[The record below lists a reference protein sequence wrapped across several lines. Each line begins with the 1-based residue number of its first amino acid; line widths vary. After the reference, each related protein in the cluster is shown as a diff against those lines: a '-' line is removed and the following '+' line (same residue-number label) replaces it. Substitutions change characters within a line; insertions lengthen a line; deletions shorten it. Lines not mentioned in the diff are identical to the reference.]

1 MTTLNTNE
9 SNNVDAI
16 TTGNDAQAPEAK
28 PVMLGKTGLTLEE
41 GQAIVSRQKDLCD
54 EQVQAFATNRA
65 VYLRKAEGKEIPEF
79 TSEDDCVAVDC
90 EPVAKVDL
98 AREYIAALVWKATNP
113 PAKNT
118 SMKPVANEAALSD
131 AEVDTLVLKHLE
143 YLAKK
148 GGSAM
153 LQDDGTLTIDGKVVD
168 KNAIARKQR
177 FFENQK
183 KDRTRG
189 QRPARLSQEDMDAAV
204 ARHIQHLEKQGKS
217 VSCEGETLTI
227 DGETVKKVNIAHKQL
242 WFEKEKQ
249 ARAAQTEGKA
259 EVSGKTERKSR
270 NWYVYNQTEEDRAI
284 SEKDLEMALIAV
296 KFEQAERLQLFG
308 KKGVVVES
316 EAIRVSE
323 SKHRVS
329 VVDTKSGDE
338 ISGGYTIEL
347 AERGR
352 ELVDNIF
359 TDKREAVARQAE
371 IKPQL
376 MSLLGVSEQTEGKPH
391 EKRFALKKALSSSL
405 REKQNKRDKS
415 KQNGQASPILDKVVM
430 LAEPLLKEYEDLGKA
445 IGQAV
450 TAINYLGFAKKQPS
464 AAPATEAKEDSTVG
478 TTVESAQEE
487 VQVAEATAETATCAE
502 TETQASETTEQA

>member
-9 SNNVDAI
+9 NTSVDAT
-16 TTGNDAQAPEAK
+16 TTGNDAQAPETK

-41 GQAIVSRQKDLCD
+41 GQAIVSRQKDLCN

-90 EPVAKVDL
+90 ELVAKVDL

-118 SMKPVANEAALSD
+118 SKYPVANEAAPSD
-131 AEVDTLVLKHLE
+131 AEIDTLVQKHLE

-148 GGSAM
+148 GTSAM
-153 LQDDGTLTIDGKVVD
+153 LQEDGTLTINGEVVD
-168 KNAIARKQR
+168 KNSIARKQR

-217 VSCEGETLTI
+217 VSCEGETLTL

-249 ARAAQTEGKA
+249 ARAQTEGKA
-259 EVSGKTERKSR
+259 EGAKKSR

-338 ISGGYTIEL
+338 ISGGYTLEL

-359 TDKREAVARQAE
+359 ADKREAVARQAE

-415 KQNGQASPILDKVVM
+415 KQNGQASPKLDNVLM
-430 LAEPLLKEYEDLGKA
+430 LAEPLLDEYVDLGKT

-450 TAINYLGFAKKQPS
+450 TAINYLGLAKKRPS
-464 AAPATEAKEDSTVG
+464 AAPTTEAEVEIASTN
-478 TTVESAQEE
+478 
-487 VQVAEATAETATCAE
+487 
-502 TETQASETTEQA
+502 TETQTEETNEQA